1 MVRPFCWI
9 VLVAGWIALF
19 GYGCNPTS
27 SQNAELPGIGAS
39 PASKSDQNS
48 PSAARAE
55 VSGKSIWRGN
65 SGGVEIDWTT
75 ADLFSRSGGNI
86 EKIFQPVAEKGHEEF
101 LADLNGA
108 TPTKGQNHNC
118 EYRRDFEVLSIAGS
132 LVSFQD
138 TEYSDCGG
146 AHPTTETRFTAV
158 DLKREGSVPY
168 QYGETIDVDMNQ
180 PGKVVKLTDYFQ
192 ESDILNALLADP
204 VIGEALK
211 EAGVSTPPKT
221 LAALP
226 EVFAKNGYLIKGELS
241 LRPDFLTRFAFHH
254 LEGDMVAVRLNLPS
268 IAFGYRSKQI
278 GLLLPVPAV
287 LKQPLASAAS
297 GEEGFLMGS
306 APQSIRKQ
314 LTRFAFK
321 IGAGAGHD
329 N

>member
-1 MVRPFCWI
+1 MLRPFCLI
-9 VLVAGWIALF
+9 VLVAGWIALS
-19 GYGCNPTS
+19 YGCNPTS
-27 SQNAELPGIGAS
+27 SENSELPGIAAS
-39 PASKSDQNS
+39 PALKADQNS
-48 PSAARAE
+48 PSGARAE
-55 VSGKSIWRGN
+55 VPGKSIWKGN

-75 ADLFSRSGGNI
+75 ADLFSRSGGNL

-101 LADLNGA
+101 LADLKGV
-108 TPTKGQNHNC
+108 TPTKGQSHNC
-118 EYRRDFEVLSIAGS
+118 DYRRDFELLSIVGS

-158 DLKREGSVPY
+158 DLKREGSVVY
-168 QYGETIDVDMNQ
+168 QYGESVDVDVDR
-180 PGKVVKLTDYFQ
+180 PGKAVKLTDYFQ
-192 ESDILNALLADP
+192 ESEILKALLADP
-204 VIGEALK
+204 VISEALK
-211 EAGVSTPPKT
+211 EAGVATPPKT

-226 EVFAKNGYLIKGELS
+226 EVFAKNGYLINGELS

-268 IAFGYRSKQI
+268 IAFGYRSQQL

-287 LKQPLASAAS
+287 LKHSLASAAS
-297 GEEGFLMGS
+297 GEEGFLIGP

-314 LTRFAFK
+314 QTRFSFK

>member
-1 MVRPFCWI
+1 MLRPFCLI
-9 VLVAGWIALF
+9 VFLAGWIALIVHA
-19 GYGCNPTS
+19 CNPTS
-27 SQNAELPGIGAS
+27 SQNHELPGITAS
-39 PASKSDQNS
+39 PALKSDQNS
-48 PSAARAE
+48 PSAARPE

-75 ADLFSRSGGNI
+75 ADLFSRSGGNL

-101 LADLNGA
+101 LADLKGVE
-108 TPTKGQNHNC
+108 PTKGQSHNC
-118 EYRRDFEVLSIAGS
+118 DYRRDFELLSIVGS

-158 DLKREGSVPY
+158 DLKREGPVAY
-168 QYGETIDVDMNQ
+168 QYGESIDVDVDR
-180 PGKVVKLTDYFQ
+180 PGKAVKLTDYFQ
-192 ESDILNALLADP
+192 ESDILNALLADS
-204 VIGEALK
+204 VISEALK

-226 EVFAKNGYLIKGELS
+226 EVFAKNGYVLRGELS
-241 LRPDFLTRFAFHH
+241 LRPDYLTRFAFHH
-254 LEGDMVAVRLNLPS
+254 LEGDMVAVRINLPS

-278 GLLLPVPAV
+278 GLLLPVPPV

-306 APQSIRKQ
+306 APQSTRKQ